1 MKKFYMILA
10 AVAAMTLSAQ
20 AQEIEGTIEVGDF
33 YNTTE
38 VYDGSYWDC
47 APTTYYLAH
56 TGAQMIYTAN
66 ELADLQGKKNVQIT
80 KLTFRLQNAGAYE
93 DIYRN
98 VKIYMEASDATEFAV
113 NEEGVKQ
120 FFTFDKLVYEGA
132 EEFSMLDF
140 YYEDQMM
147 EYELDEPFSLP
158 ADKNLIVTMV
168 YDAEDD
174 DNCIGGGTDMA
185 PFYCTSVRGQ
195 GMTYT
200 DNTESFLDFANGND
214 FPDATSM
221 LGCGTNVEL
230 PVTVITYTYSKS
242 TSVEEVKAATAE
254 SNVYYNLMG
263 QKFTEGNLPA
273 GIYIHNGQKVIVK

>member
-56 TGAQMIYTAN
+56 TGAQMLYTAN
-66 ELADLQGKKNVQIT
+66 ELADLDGKKNVKIN
-80 KLTFRLQNAGAYE
+80 KLSFKLQNAGAYE
-93 DIYRN
+93 DIFRN
-98 VKIYMEASDATEFAV
+98 VKIYMQATDADEFAV
-113 NEEGVKQ
+113 NEDGVKQ
-120 FFTFDKLVYEGA
+120 FFNFDDLVYDGQ

-140 YYEDQMM
+140 FYEDQIM
-147 EYELDEPFSLP
+147 EYELDEPFALETG
-158 ADKNLIVTMV
+158 KNLLVTMV
-168 YDAEDD
+168 YDADDD
-174 DNCIGGGTDMA
+174 DNAIDGGTDMA
-185 PFYCTSVRGQ
+185 PFYTSGIRRLC
-195 GMTYT
+195 MTYT
-200 DNTESFLDFANGND
+200 DNYESFLTFAEGND
-214 FPDATSM
+214 FPNATSM

-230 PVTVITYTYSKS
+230 PVTLINYTYTKS
-242 TSVEEVKAATAE
+242 TAVDEVKAATAE

-273 GIYIHNGQKVIVK
+273 GIYIHDGQKVIVK

>member
-200 DNTESFLDFANGND
+200 DNVESFLDFANGND
-214 FPDATSM
+214 FPDATAT

>member
-10 AVAAMTLSAQ
+10 AAAAMTFGAQ
-20 AQEIEGTIEVGDF
+20 AQVLEGTIEVGDF
-33 YNTTE
+33 HNATE

-56 TGAQMIYTAN
+56 TGAQMIYTGS
-66 ELADLQGKKNVQIT
+66 ELRDLEGKKNVKIT
-80 KLTFRLQNAGAYE
+80 KLSFKLQNNGAFE

-98 VKIYMEASDATEFAV
+98 VIICMDAIDDNEFAV
-113 NEEGVKQ
+113 NDDGVKQ
-120 FFTFDKLVYEGA
+120 FFDFQQIVYAG
-132 EEFSMLDF
+132 EEQFSMMDF
-140 YYEDQMM
+140 YYDDMVM
-147 EYELDEPFSLP
+147 EFTLDEPFNLP
-158 ADKNLIVTMV
+158 AGKNLLVTMA
-168 YDAEDD
+168 YDAYDD
-174 DNCIGGGTDMA
+174 DNCTDGTDLA
-185 PFYCTSVRGQ
+185 PFYTSGIRSQ
-195 GMTYT
+195 AMTYT

-230 PVTVITYTYSKS
+230 PVTLINYTYTKS
-242 TSVEEVKAATAE
+242 TSVEEVKAATAQD
-254 SNVYYNLMG
+254 NVYYNLMG

>member
-38 VYDGSYWDC
+38 VYNGSYWDC

-200 DNTESFLDFANGND
+200 DNVESFLDFANGND
-214 FPDATSM
+214 FPDATAT

>member
-10 AVAAMTLSAQ
+10 AVAAMTMSAQ
-20 AQEIEGTIEVGDF
+20 AQALEGTIEVGDF
-33 YNTTE
+33 HNATE
-38 VYDGSYWDC
+38 VFEGSYWDC
-47 APTTYYLAH
+47 APTTYFLAH

-66 ELADLQGKKNVQIT
+66 ELADLNGKQNVKIT
-80 KLTFRLQNAGAYE
+80 KLSFKLCNLGAWQ

-98 VKIYMEASDATEFAV
+98 VKIYMEATDATEFAV
-113 NEEGVKQ
+113 NEDGVKQ
-120 FFTFDKLVYEGA
+120 FFTFDELVYEGV

-140 YYEDQMM
+140 FYDDQVM
-147 EYELDEPFSLP
+147 EYVLDAPFSLP
-158 ADKNLIVTMV
+158 SGKNLLVTMV

-174 DNCIGGGTDMA
+174 DNFTDGTDNA
-185 PFYCTSVRGQ
+185 PFYASGIRKQ

-200 DNTESFLDFANGND
+200 NNTVSFVNFAQGED
-214 FPDATSM
+214 FPNATSS

-230 PVTVITYTYSKS
+230 PVTLIDYTYSTS
-242 TSVEEVKAATAE
+242 TGIDEVKATTTE

-263 QKFTEGNLPA
+263 QKFEGNNLPA